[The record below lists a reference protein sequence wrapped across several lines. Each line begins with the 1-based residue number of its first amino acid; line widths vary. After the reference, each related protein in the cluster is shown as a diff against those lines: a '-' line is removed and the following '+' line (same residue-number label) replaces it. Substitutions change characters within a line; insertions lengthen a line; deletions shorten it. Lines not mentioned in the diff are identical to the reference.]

1 MLERTKHRLRGTS
14 GDVPASVHRS
24 FSAWDTLDSSD
35 VATVQICHP
44 QWRGVRTAAYAFGDP
59 VIETS
64 RLETD
69 LADEMR
75 EAGVRTVVI
84 HASPPGSASFIRY
97 ASELGMSVMQVIHS
111 SMAQHGTDAG
121 EAEAVSNALAMQA
134 AGDLTRVGFVKIGVA
149 EVFQHLGYKAFHV
162 PNRTPQMPDITTVPL
177 AEGLN
182 IGVFHDPYW
191 RKNVT
196 TQLGAAALMG
206 GTAHVMSTPDVS
218 YLGDMSIVEHGTL
231 PWERFV
237 SLQASVDINLY
248 VTLAESH
255 PMSPIESYLTNVP
268 CLVSRTSDLF
278 LDDDELRELT
288 TIAELD
294 NPSAIARSGERLVA
308 SAALATERA
317 NEWILRQDGVAQQ
330 AWSAFTSA

>member
-1 MLERTKHRLRGTS
+1 MLERTKQRLGGASR
-14 GDVPASVHRS
+14 DVPASVHRS
-24 FSAWDTLDSSD
+24 FGAWNTVDPND
-35 VATVQICHP
+35 VVTVQVCHP
-44 QWRGVRTAAYAFGDP
+44 QWRGVRTSAYAFGDP

-64 RLETD
+64 HLETD

-75 EAGVRTVVI
+75 KAGVRTVII
-84 HASPPGSASFIRY
+84 HASPPGSKAFIRY
-97 ASELGMSVMQVIHS
+97 ASALGLSVMQVIHS

-121 EAEAVSNALAMQA
+121 EAEAVSDALAMQA

-149 EVFQHLGYKAFHV
+149 EVFQHLGYQAFHV
-162 PNRTPQMPDITTVPL
+162 PNRTPQMPDITTIPL
-177 AEGLN
+177 GNGLN

-206 GTAHVMSTPDVS
+206 GTAHVMSTPDVA
-218 YLGDMSIVEHGTL
+218 YLSHMSIVEHGTL
-231 PWERFV
+231 PWEHFV

-255 PMSPIESYLTNVP
+255 PMSPIESYLTGVP

-294 NPSAIARSGERLVA
+294 DPSAIARSGERLLA
-308 SAALATERA
+308 SAPLATERA
-317 NEWILRQDGVAQQ
+317 NAWIVRQDRIAQQ